1 MHCSE
6 YFFTQLNELNA
17 NLDSLEES
25 SKRIA
30 TNPSIEALVTAV
42 LDYFV
47 QLCYAVNCGKTTY
60 LTVPNIDRGH
70 GL

>member
-1 MHCSE
+1 
-6 YFFTQLNELNA
+6 
-17 NLDSLEES
+17 LDSLEES